1 MENISIYI
9 QSNTKEVGW
18 AIGLYPHHVI
28 LSCLSCLCPVCDN
41 IMNNE
46 HVNGFKEE
54 FIWLSGLSLNV
65 DKIEIDYI

>member
-1 MENISIYI
+1 MSIYI
-9 QSNTKEVGW
+9 HFNIKEVGW
-18 AIGLYPHHVI
+18 AIGLYSHHVI
-28 LSCLSCLCPVCDN
+28 LSCFSCLCPVCVN

-54 FIWLSGLSLNV
+54 FIWLSGLSLNM